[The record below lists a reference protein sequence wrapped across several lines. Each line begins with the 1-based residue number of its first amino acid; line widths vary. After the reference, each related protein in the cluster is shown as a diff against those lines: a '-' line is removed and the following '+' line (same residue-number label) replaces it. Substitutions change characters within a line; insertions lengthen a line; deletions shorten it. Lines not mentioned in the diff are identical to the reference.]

1 LTGSNDIDQ
10 WGNLLMQIIFKMHE
24 AGLSYN
30 EILKVIGK
38 AKRQIELT
46 DYTEEW
52 MKQHNPEGL
61 NYIK

>member
-1 LTGSNDIDQ
+1 
-10 WGNLLMQIIFKMHE
+10 MQIIFKMHE